1 MTESMPNSNFLDA
14 SNYGQIE
21 PSDVTNANQ
30 HYPTLILRQ
39 LQQINYLLSMG
50 TQRLATTTGIAQVLT
65 IPELAKSVRRA
76 LRSVESMICPY
87 LKEEYYKQ
95 AAIIKTNI
103 EGLDPTRNDDEYFEQ
118 LAQWYDLLVRNLGA
132 VDLLPQK
139 SVDIDLTEDLDG
151 VYQ

>member
-87 LKEEYYKQ
+87 LKEEYYTQ
-95 AAIIKTNI
+95 ATKIKSNI
-103 EGLDPTRNDDEYFEQ
+103 SGLDPTRNDDEYFEQ

>member
-30 HYPTLILRQ
+30 HYPTLIIRQ

-50 TQRLATTTGIAQVLT
+50 TQRLASTTGIAQVLT

-76 LRSVESMICPY
+76 LRSIESMICPY
-87 LKEEYYKQ
+87 LKEDYYKQ
-95 AAIIKTNI
+95 ATIIKQNI
-103 EGLDPTRNDDEYFEQ
+103 EELDPTRNDDQYFEQ
-118 LAQWYDLLVRNLGA
+118 LAKWYDLLVKNLGA

-139 SVDIDLTEDLDG
+139 SVDVDLTEDLDG